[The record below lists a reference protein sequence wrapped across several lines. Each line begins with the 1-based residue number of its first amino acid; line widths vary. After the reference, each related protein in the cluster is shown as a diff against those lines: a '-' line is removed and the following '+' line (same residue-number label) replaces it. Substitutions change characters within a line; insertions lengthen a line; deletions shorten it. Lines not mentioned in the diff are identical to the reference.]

1 MMKKIYTILL
11 AIFLFSG
18 VTMAQVP
25 KGDKAKIEAAKIAL
39 ISNRL
44 DLSPDQ
50 AKRFWPMYNEF
61 AKKRGALRSDMAT
74 KAREL
79 SDEQRIKLA
88 LEVKQRELDLEKN
101 YSQKMLDVI
110 SAKQVVALRKAE
122 GEFREMLIRRIQQQ
136 KIRQQRRDQVRKRIE
151 DRRRD

>member
-1 MMKKIYTILL
+1 
-11 AIFLFSG
+11 
-18 VTMAQVP
+18 MAQVP

-39 ISNRL
+39 ITNRL
-44 DLSPDQ
+44 DLTPDQ
-50 AKRFWPMYNEF
+50 ARRFWPMYNEF
-61 AKKRGALRSDMAT
+61 VKKRSALRSEMKT
-74 KAREL
+74 KVREL
-79 SDEQRIKLA
+79 SDEQRVNLA
-88 LEVKQRELDLEKN
+88 LEVKQRELDMEKN

-110 SAKQVVALRKAE
+110 SAKQVVALRRAE

>member
-1 MMKKIYTILL
+1 MKKIYTILI
-11 AIFLFSG
+11 ATFLFTGMS
-18 VTMAQVP
+18 MAQVP

-39 ISNRL
+39 ITNRL
-44 DLSPDQ
+44 DLTPDQ
-50 AKRFWPMYNEF
+50 ARRFWPMYNEF
-61 AKKRGALRSDMAT
+61 VKKRSALRSEMKT
-74 KAREL
+74 KVREL
-79 SDEQRIKLA
+79 SDEQRVNLA
-88 LEVKQRELDLEKN
+88 LEVKQRELDMEKN

-110 SAKQVVALRKAE
+110 SAKQVVALRRAE

>member
-1 MMKKIYTILL
+1 MKNIYTLLAAILL
-11 AIFLFSG
+11 FTG
-18 VTMAQVP
+18 VSLAQAT

-39 ISNRL
+39 ITNRL
-44 DLSPDQ
+44 DLTPAQ
-50 AKRFWPMYNEF
+50 AQKFWPMYNEF
-61 AKKRGALRSDMAT
+61 AKRRGTLRSEMKT
-74 KAREL
+74 KAREM
-79 SDEQRIKLA
+79 SDEQRVKLA

-110 SAKQVVALRKAE
+110 SAKQVVALRRAE
-122 GEFREMLIRRIQQQ
+122 GEFRDMLIRRIQQQ